1 MKITKPRNTKKSEFN
16 ADKTAG
22 RPNAKSFNRSF
33 GKSEGKSEG
42 KPERKFSGKSSNK
55 PEGRFSPR
63 SESRGEGRSEAR
75 PERKYAPKG
84 ERRYIPKPENQYPP
98 REQNRTEGQFSPR
111 SEGRDEGRSEGRFPP
126 RTGGRNE
133 GRSEGRFPPRS
144 EGRSDGRSEGRFNSR
159 PEGRGNSRP
168 FAKDRDRDRDSGSER
183 SFGKKPFHRGEKRHS
198 EKNTTRPDGN
208 SMWLW
213 GIHAVEAAINNPN
226 REIYEVIATKNSAS
240 HLPEGV
246 KVRVVEPEDLTYSLP
261 PNSVH
266 QGLAARVKPLPEP
279 DYDAVLKDGKL
290 VFILDQ
296 LTDPQNIGSI
306 FRTAAAFG
314 ASAIIQQ
321 DRKAPTITGA
331 LAKAAQG
338 GVEIVPDLRVVNI
351 SQTLVEL
358 SEQGWLCV
366 GLDMEGSAGPLSK
379 VLEGET
385 RPVAI
390 VLGAEGK
397 GIRSLVSE
405 RCDTIAHIP
414 MPGNMESLNVSNAAA
429 IAAYEV
435 IRGK

>member
-1 MKITKPRNTKKSEFN
+1 
-16 ADKTAG
+16 
-22 RPNAKSFNRSF
+22 
-33 GKSEGKSEG
+33 
-42 KPERKFSGKSSNK
+42 
-55 PEGRFSPR
+55 
-63 SESRGEGRSEAR
+63 
-75 PERKYAPKG
+75 
-84 ERRYIPKPENQYPP
+84 
-98 REQNRTEGQFSPR
+98 
-111 SEGRDEGRSEGRFPP
+111 
-126 RTGGRNE
+126 
-133 GRSEGRFPPRS
+133 
-144 EGRSDGRSEGRFNSR
+144 
-159 PEGRGNSRP
+159 
-168 FAKDRDRDRDSGSER
+168 
-183 SFGKKPFHRGEKRHS
+183 
-198 EKNTTRPDGN
+198 
-208 SMWLW
+208 MWIW
-213 GIHAVEAAINNPN
+213 GIHAVEAAIKNPN
-226 REIYEVIATKNSAS
+226 REIYEVIATKNAAA
-240 HLPEGV
+240 HLPEGA
-246 KVRVVEPEDLTYSLP
+246 KTRVVEPEYLSDALP

-266 QGLAARVKPLPEP
+266 QGLAARVKPLPDP

-358 SEQGWLCV
+358 SEQGWMCI
-366 GLDMEGSAGPLSK
+366 GLDMEGSAGTLAK
-379 VLEGET
+379 VLEGEK

-397 GIRSLVSE
+397 GIRPLVAE